1 MVPLLVILTVV
12 VFAIVDIV
20 TRLTLRRVQ
29 ESKRRRKRQEA
40 LDIGLRL
47 DYTDEAISLKRVEVP
62 EPKARILA
70 VDDEAIILDSFR
82 KILVIAGYSV
92 DTVETGR
99 EAIGLVRKHDYDFV
113 FTDLKMPE
121 MDGLDVVK
129 AVKHLRPDIDA
140 VMITGYA
147 TIESAV
153 DAMKFGAMDY
163 VQKPFTADELVDFA
177 DKLVIRR
184 EDRLQKEQ
192 RPVLH
197 LITPTA
203 GLSHSE
209 REFNVPAGIFVAPE
223 HTWINIQPDGMLL
236 IGLDDFAQKF
246 LGEIDGVALPR
257 AGRSVEKGE
266 PLFTIRR
273 GVDELTFPSPAS
285 GSVALIND
293 TLVTQPDILNR
304 RPFEDGWVCALD
316 PVNLPGD
323 LHGFRIG
330 ADAISWYEEEIDR
343 FRETVAEVGEQ
354 KGEINREDQRLRWE
368 AFAKRNAERNNST
381 HEMPSME
388 GQEQPR

>member
-1 MVPLLVILTVV
+1 MVPLLVILTIV
-12 VFAIVDIV
+12 VFAVVDIV
-20 TRLTLRRVQ
+20 TRLTIRRVQ

-47 DYTDEAISLKRVEVP
+47 DYTDEALTLKRVEVA

-70 VDDEAIILDSFR
+70 VDDEAIVLDSFR
-82 KILVIAGYSV
+82 KILVIAGYSI
-92 DTVETGR
+92 DTVETAK
-99 EAIGLVRKHDYDFV
+99 EAIGLIHKTDYDFV

-129 AVKHLRPDIDA
+129 AVKHLRPQIDV

-163 VQKPFTADELVDFA
+163 VQKPFTADELIEFV

-184 EDRLQKEQ
+184 EDRLEREA
-192 RPVLH
+192 RPVVH

-203 GLSHSE
+203 GLSRSE
-209 REFNVPAGIFVAPE
+209 REFNVPSGIFVAPE

-246 LGEIDGVALPR
+246 LGAVEGVALPR
-257 AGRSVEKGE
+257 AGRKVEKGD
-266 PLFTIRR
+266 PLFTVRR
-273 GVDELTFPSPAS
+273 GKAELTLPSPA
-285 GSVALIND
+285 GGTVALVND
-293 TLVTQPDILNR
+293 SLVSQPELLNE

-316 PVNLPGD
+316 PINLPGD
-323 LHGFRIG
+323 LQGFRIG
-330 ADAISWYEEEIDR
+330 ADAVAWYEEEIDR
-343 FRETVAEVGEQ
+343 FRDIVAELGQDTGET
-354 KGEINREDQRLRWE
+354 KREEHTIKWE
-368 AFAKRNAERNNST
+368 AFAKRNAERNNPT
-381 HEMPSME
+381 HEMPSLE
-388 GQEQPR
+388 GQEQSR